1 VGQFV
6 LARKG
11 NSMPDEQFRLIDLID
26 DLSAGKDVF
35 FKLVYRVKD
44 VMTKDVKT
52 LTLDNTIEKCLK
64 FMEEN
69 HFRHVPVVDR
79 PTGEEATPYFIG
91 IVSQRD
97 VFRQISPY
105 AGKLG
110 QTDSDSRALKQPLVQ
125 IVNRDPKSVS
135 PETTIEDMITV
146 MVGNHVNMVPVLV
159 DRNLVGVVTSTDIL
173 KLFIRLDK
181 IRKICSKMEDA
192 EQRRRFVDLLSGSS
206 DEVMPAFSTVL
217 RTVEDIMT
225 NDIFCLEEQDSL
237 ARVIEVMQSG
247 KIRHIPIV
255 NTQKKLVGII
265 SDKDVLRYLPFL
277 RPGADTFHDR
287 LFEVAP
293 NNAAIKQVLRD
304 IIKRDVTSV
313 EQSCD
318 FYTAVRML
326 YEKHISCLPVT
337 DADKK
342 PVGIITVTD
351 VMRGLQAA
359 YGLYEKSMVN

>member
-1 VGQFV
+1 M
-6 LARKG
+6 
-11 NSMPDEQFRLIDLID
+11 SDEQFRLIDLID
-26 DLSAGKDVF
+26 DLSAGKKVF
-35 FKLVYRVKD
+35 FERVYRVKD

-64 FMEEN
+64 FMADN
-69 HFRHVPVVDR
+69 HVRHIPVVDR
-79 PTGEEATPYFIG
+79 PTGEEETPYFVG

-97 VFRQISPY
+97 VLRQISPY

-110 QTDSDSRALKQPLVQ
+110 QTDSDSRALKQPLIQ

-135 PETTIEDMITV
+135 PETHIQDMISI
-146 MVGNHVNMVPVLV
+146 MVDNHVNMVPVLV

-181 IRKICSKMEDA
+181 IGKICSKMEVA
-192 EQRRRFVDLLSGSS
+192 EQRRRVVDLLSGNS
-206 DEVMPAFSTVL
+206 DKVMPAFSTVL

-225 NDIFCLEEQDSL
+225 NDVFCLEEQDSL
-237 ARVIEVMQSG
+237 ARALEVMQRG
-247 KIRHIPIV
+247 KIRHVPIV
-255 NTQKKLVGII
+255 DTQKKLVGIL

-287 LFEVAP
+287 LFDVAP
-293 NNAAIKQVLRD
+293 NNAAIKQSLRD
-304 IIKRDVTSV
+304 IIKRDVISV
-313 EQSCD
+313 EQNCD

-326 YEKHISCLPVT
+326 YEKNISCLPVT
-337 DADKK
+337 DAEEK

-359 YGLYEKSMVN
+359 YGLYEKSMA